1 MAGGRALLWPR
12 RLLPSGSRSS
22 SWIMITEVSGG
33 GESKSRN
40 LYLFCLFSS
49 CLFVFRKHFASP
61 CAPCMLRS
69 ISGGSSLKGKS
80 CYCMQSSMP
89 TRLPSGA
96 VLLYQSKLGSIERV
110 SLKVQPI
117 ETVLFVPRRVAVVLL
132 LPRGED
138 GAVLLYQSVLS
149 RVMDSQ

>member
-1 MAGGRALLWPR
+1 MQGASVSRGYGHSSTLR
-12 RLLPSGSRSS
+12 RLEYSESAKSNSHERYYSSPFHVRTGKSG
-22 SWIMITEVSGG
+22 V
-33 GESKSRN
+33 
-40 LYLFCLFSS
+40 
-49 CLFVFRKHFASP
+49 FVFRKHFASP

-138 GAVLLYQSVLS
+138 GAVLLYHSVLS
-149 RVMDSQ
+149 RVMASQ